1 MQKLFVGLGALA
13 GLTAVAMAAAAAH
26 AISPAALPLVQS
38 ALQMQ
43 GWHAIVLLFCGLW
56 VPRGGG
62 LVVAAGVAFIVGTVL
77 FCGTVYAIALANWH
91 VGLLAPT
98 GGTLLMF
105 GWALLGLSALR
116 AR

>member
-1 MQKLFVGLGALA
+1 MQRLFIGLGAFA

-26 AISPAALPLVQS
+26 AISAAALPLVQS

-43 GWHAIVLLFCGLW
+43 GWHALALLFCGLW

-62 LVVAAGVAFIVGTVL
+62 LAVAAGVAFFVGMLL
-77 FCGTVYAIALANWH
+77 FCGTVYAIALADWH

-98 GGTLLMF
+98 GGTLLMI